1 MERHH
6 VFSIVVIAAAITG
19 LTSPFTT
26 IVWIFSPWWAPVWMF
41 GSVGALLFVSMLLV
55 STTTL
60 LAAGVPAALYE
71 RATGDDS
78 SRRALAI
85 WAAGAVAIMLAGL
98 AWRFATTLVPAG

>member
-6 VFSIVVIAAAITG
+6 VFSIAIISAAITG

-26 IVWIFSPWWAPVWMF
+26 IVWIFSPWWAPTWMA
-41 GSVGALLFVSMLLV
+41 GSIEALLFASMLLV

-71 RATGDDS
+71 RVTGDAS
-78 SRRALAI
+78 SRRSLAI
-85 WAAGAVAIMLAGL
+85 WAVAAVLIMLAGL
-98 AWRFATTLVPAG
+98 AWRFATTPAPVG

>member
-6 VFSIVVIAAAITG
+6 VFSIALIAAAITG

-26 IVWIFSPWWAPVWMF
+26 IVWIFSPWWAPGWML
-41 GSVGALLFVSMLLV
+41 GSIEALLFASMLLV

-71 RATGDDS
+71 RATGDAS

-85 WAAGAVAIMLAGL
+85 WAAFAAAIMLAGL
-98 AWRFATTLVPAG
+98 AWRFATAPPPGG